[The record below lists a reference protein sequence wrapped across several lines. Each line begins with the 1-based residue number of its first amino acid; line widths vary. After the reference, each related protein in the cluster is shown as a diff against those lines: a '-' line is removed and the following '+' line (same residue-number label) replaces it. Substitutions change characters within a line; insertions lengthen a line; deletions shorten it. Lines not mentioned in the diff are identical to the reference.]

1 MRLFGKDLP
10 QLGGLLFALVFALFC
25 IAFYLPLSSKATNNI
40 FYAGLAL
47 PALLWM
53 FCRPAV
59 LMQLIKPF
67 AWVFVLLTLLV
78 VLDASDAAGLK
89 KALYL
94 SLFFVSCLL
103 LNSLHCNVSKVV
115 TLFALVSLGVFLA
128 VIVDWLWIWNQSA
141 VWVRYDRF
149 LGEVVNPVYFSM
161 LISFA
166 LIFLWVFHISDWLE
180 QRSRWQWLFGLFVLS
195 VVVLLCSSIFQSRS
209 TLLGY
214 AIFFA
219 GYLLY
224 KRMLLVGLALLLLLV
239 GLTFLLGFDQL
250 LLQRGFSYRLDIW
263 QAAWVRLNSECGL
276 WLGCGADGHLLLGSF
291 HHAHSGYVSMLYRNG
306 LLGALL
312 FALFAGVFLW
322 KSARARSR
330 WLLLALL
337 GWGSLLTTSNG
348 VLTTPQPLWVYF
360 WLPTFMAI
368 LDAQRGAVAGYLQA
382 RSQLRSVA

>member
-1 MRLFGKDLP
+1 MRLFAKDWP
-10 QLGGLLFALVFALFC
+10 QLGGLLFALFFALFC

-47 PALLWM
+47 PSLLWVLY
-53 FCRPAV
+53 RPVASV
-59 LMQLIKPF
+59 QLVKPF
-67 AWVFVLLTLLV
+67 AWLFILLGLLV
-78 VLDASDAAGLK
+78 ALDASDAAGLK

-103 LNSLHCNVSKVV
+103 LNGLRCNVLKVV
-115 TLFALVSLGVFLA
+115 TLFALVSLGVFFA
-128 VIVDWLWIWNQSA
+128 VIVDWLLIWNQSA

-149 LGEVVNPVYFSM
+149 LGETVNPVYFSM

-180 QRSRWQWLFGLFVLS
+180 QRSRWQWLFGLFALS
-195 VVVLLCSSIFQSRS
+195 LVVLLCSSIFQSRS

-214 AIFFA
+214 AAFFA

-224 KRMLLVGLALLLLLV
+224 KRMLLVGMALLVLLV

-263 QAAWVRLNSECGL
+263 QAAWTRLNSECGL

-306 LLGALL
+306 LVGALL
-312 FALFAGVFLW
+312 FAVFAGVFLW
-322 KSARARSR
+322 KSARARSP

-368 LDAQRGAVAGYLQA
+368 LDAQHEAVAGYLQVRRQPRA
-382 RSQLRSVA
+382 AA